1 MDNKSIILKIQE
13 MQVQIEMLNRKIEE
27 KQPQEV
33 AKVTVDKRAIAEQV
47 EKSINLKS
55 LELDR
60 QLSHNNTMILKS
72 VKDKTNNMI
81 DEKVTMNFINKL
93 YRNK

>member
-1 MDNKSIILKIQE
+1 

-47 EKSINLKS
+47 VK
-55 LELDR
+55 
-60 QLSHNNTMILKS
+60 QM
-72 VKDKTNNMI
+72 KDKINNMI
-81 DEKVTMNFINKL
+81 DEKVTMNFVNNL